1 RRRTRRRQRPSRG
14 GRRYP
19 GHPTQPMDWD
29 ALAAKAEAFRPAERV
44 ETLRAACRR
53 ADEAARVGDVLDA
66 LD

>member
-1 RRRTRRRQRPSRG
+1 
-14 GRRYP
+14 
-19 GHPTQPMDWD
+19 MDWD